1 MTCPRCSTHLPS
13 GAAFCHA
20 CGADAV
26 WATAADSGRH
36 HAYAAQPG
44 EGVASF
50 NVVSALMPLATEQ
63 APQTYR
69 FALAAGAA
77 VPVVAV
83 LLGWLPVAFGA
94 AALLMPAVYIL
105 YLYDVNE
112 WEDQPLAVL
121 GGTVLTTALLA
132 WAWTW
137 VWQGSLLPDDNFALR
152 QEGTWSVPTVL
163 VACVLAPVVG
173 ELLRQAGPLLLARRS
188 QFDDLIDA
196 VTFAVAS
203 GATFAAVETLVVNRS
218 LILGGFATGGSLD
231 TAHWWL
237 TLLVAGLL
245 KPIIYGSASAL
256 ALAAFSGV
264 GAGYRGFRADYW
276 RGLAEALTVV
286 ICFQLGQYGADRIG
300 GRTGAVTSLAISA
313 VVAGYA
319 IVRVRMVLH
328 TALLEGALDAARHG
342 RAAQHATAGEA
353 YCGHC
358 DMPLLDGAA
367 FCSACGTSTRTVP
380 KSRRTWNQ
388 DSTSHLPTPATSV
401 PTSGAAR

>member
-1 MTCPRCSTHLPS
+1 MTCPRCSTQLPA

-26 WATAADSGRH
+26 WSNASDAGRRH
-36 HAYAAQPG
+36 SFAAQPG

-50 NVVSALMPLATEQ
+50 NVVSALMPLASQQ

-69 FALAAGAA
+69 FALAAGAV
-77 VPVVAV
+77 VPIVAV

-121 GGTVLTTALLA
+121 AGTVVSTAVLA

-137 VWQGSLLPDDNFALR
+137 FWHGTLLPDDNFALS
-152 QEGTWSVPTVL
+152 QQGTWSVSTVL

-173 ELLRQAGPLLLARRS
+173 ELLRQAGPLVLSRRP

-218 LILGGFATGGSLD
+218 LILGGFDNGNDID

-245 KPIIYGSASAL
+245 KPIIYGSASAI

-264 GAGYRGFRADYW
+264 GAGYRGFRAEYW
-276 RGLAEALTVV
+276 RGLAEAMAIVV
-286 ICFQLGQYGADRIG
+286 SFQLGQYGADRIG
-300 GRTGAVTSLAISA
+300 GRTGAVASLAISA

-319 IVRVRMVLH
+319 IIRIRMVLH
-328 TALLEGALDAARHG
+328 TALLEGALNAARG
-342 RAAQHATAGEA
+342 GQSAQHSVAGEA

-358 DMPLLDGAA
+358 DMPMIDSAA

-380 KSRRTWNQ
+380 KARRGWNQ
-388 DSTSHLPTPATSV
+388 D
-401 PTSGAAR
+401 GAKQLTTTTTGAER